1 MTPELI
7 LLTVGLML
15 SMAGIF
21 SAANYALLDWVLLRA
36 GSRD

>member
-7 LLTVGLML
+7 LLAMGFML

-21 SAANYALLDWVLLRA
+21 GAANWILFDHLVGQKLGL
-36 GSRD
+36 